1 MKYII
6 VEFIAAYALVLC
18 RGLVNIASERQDS
31 SIMGSGIV
39 TGVVIAVFS
48 FFSHNISNG
57 YLNPY
62 FAMSDMFF
70 NVITVKKALGRFGVL
85 WVNIRV
91 HSCEYRRGVV
101 CYWDVGHVVAV

>member
-6 VEFIAAYALVLC
+6 VEFIGAYALVLC
-18 RGLVNIASERQDS
+18 RGLINIASERQDS
-31 SIMGSGIV
+31 SILGSGLI

-57 YLNPY
+57 YLNAY

-70 NVITVKKALGRFGVL
+70 NVIPVKKALGKFFVFIGF
-85 WVNIRV
+85 
-91 HSCEYRRGVV
+91 HFF
-101 CYWDVGHVVAV
+101 